1 MRKSRIKDLTGQRF
15 GKLLVV
21 KFLEKNNKNQA
32 IWECLCDCG
41 RTTKCRTATLNFGAQ
56 KSCGCSKITSQ
67 LINLIGQKFGSF
79 TVLERVYIKNNK
91 NKLRGIWKCRCDCG
105 EIKLSSISSLK
116 YLKLQCCQK
125 CRNYN
130 GENNGNWN
138 SKITNE
144 ERFFDRKNDPKFRKW
159 KKLVYKKDNNTC
171 QITGKTGNICAHHL
185 ESWSSNKDLRYE
197 LANGITLLQSVHRKF
212 HSLYGLKYNTRE
224 QFNEFKNNLTKEQ
237 IESFK

>member
-32 IWECLCDCG
+32 IWECLCD
-41 RTTKCRTATLNFGAQ
+41 
-56 KSCGCSKITSQ
+56 
-67 LINLIGQKFGSF
+67 
-79 TVLERVYIKNNK
+79 
-91 NKLRGIWKCRCDCG
+91 
-105 EIKLSSISSLK
+105 
-116 YLKLQCCQK
+116 
-125 CRNYN
+125 
-130 GENNGNWN
+130 
-138 SKITNE
+138 
-144 ERFFDRKNDPKFRKW
+144 
-159 KKLVYKKDNNTC
+159 
-171 QITGKTGNICAHHL
+171 KTGNICAHHL